1 MTGSAV
7 LITLALVFYSLGV
20 WAERIAH
27 YLKPWHVAAFWT
39 GLAFD
44 ISGTWAMHRLAEGP
58 FDILAPHTFTGQ
70 IALWLMLIHAIWATR
85 VVRSG
90 SEPARAGFHRYSVI
104 VWLIWLIPY
113 FGGMYMGMHGDSDI
127 PPTAVVPSA
136 RQIEYQRMEM
146 IGFVHFTVNTFTD
159 REWGYGDEAPEIFRP
174 PELDADQWASVA
186 AEVGMRELIL
196 TAKHHDGFALWPSA
210 YTEHSISRSP
220 WRDGRGD
227 LVREFVDAARRH
239 GLEVGLYLSPWD
251 RNHADYGRPEYL
263 EYYRDQLRELLTG
276 YGPINELWVDGA
288 NGGTGWYGGADEER
302 RIDRETYYDWPG
314 TWALVKSLQPGTLIF
329 SDAGP
334 DLRWIGNEHGYAGET
349 NWSTIDREGIVV
361 GAADTEYLNRG
372 DPDGRQ
378 WVVPQCDTSIR
389 PGWFYHASEDDRVKT
404 PQELLEVYY
413 RSVGR
418 NCVLLLNVPPDTRGL
433 LHENDVAV
441 LREFHRILS
450 ETFDE
455 DLAADRPVTGAHHR
469 GRDDRFSPLNLVDGD
484 RDSYWAARSGDLVA
498 TLEIDLGGP
507 TYFDRIMLQEPIR
520 LGQRIAAFKV
530 EARVGSKWLPI
541 ARGTTVG
548 YKRLLRISGVEA
560 DRVRIVIER
569 SLAQPALSRVGL
581 FKASSGEN
589 YDSASLS
596 SGQSDIE

>member
-7 LITLALVFYSLGV
+7 LITLALVFYTLGV

-44 ISGTWAMHRLAEGP
+44 VSGTWAMHRLAEGP
-58 FDILAPHTFTGQ
+58 FEILAPHTLTGQ

-90 SEPARAGFHRYSVI
+90 SEESRIGFHRYSVV

-113 FGGMYMGMHGDSDI
+113 FGGMYMGMHGDADI
-127 PPTAVVPSA
+127 APMAVVPSA
-136 RQIEYQRMEM
+136 RQVEYQRMEM

-159 REWGYGDEAPEIFRP
+159 REWGYGDESPAVFHPTA
-174 PELDADQWASVA
+174 LDADQWASVA
-186 AEVGMRELIL
+186 SEVGFKELIL
-196 TAKHHDGFALWPSA
+196 TAKHHDGFVLWPSA
-210 YTEHSISRSP
+210 HTEHSVSGSP
-220 WRDGRGD
+220 WREGRGD
-227 LVREFVDAARRH
+227 VVREFVDAARRH

-251 RNHADYGRPEYL
+251 RNHSDYGRPEYL
-263 EYYRDQLRELLTG
+263 QFYRSQLRELLTG
-276 YGPINELWVDGA
+276 YGPISELWVDGA
-288 NGGTGWYGGADEER
+288 NGGNGWYGGADEER
-302 RIDRETYYDWPG
+302 RIDRATYYDWPQ
-314 TWALVKSLQPGTLIF
+314 TWALVKTLQPEILIF

-334 DLRWIGNEHGYAGET
+334 DIRWIGNEHGYAGET
-349 NWSTIDREGIVV
+349 NWSTIDTDGIVV
-361 GAADTEYLNRG
+361 GAADTEYLNSG
-372 DPDGRQ
+372 DPEGGQ
-378 WVVPQCDTSIR
+378 WVVPLCDTSIR
-389 PGWFYHASEDDRVKT
+389 PGWFYHASEDDQVKT
-404 PQELLEVYY
+404 PRELLEVYY

-433 LHENDVAV
+433 LHENDVSA
-441 LREFHRILS
+441 LREFRRILD

-455 DLAADRPVTGAHHR
+455 DLAAGRPVTGSYHR
-469 GRDDRFSPLNLVDGD
+469 GRGGAFVPAHLVDGD
-484 RDSYWAARSGDLVA
+484 SESYWAARSGEPTA
-498 TLEIDLGGP
+498 SLEIDLGRP

-520 LGQRIAAFKV
+520 LGQRIAAFTI
-530 EARVGSKWLPI
+530 EGRVGGQWMEI

-560 DRVRIVIER
+560 DRVRIVVDR

-581 FKASSGEN
+581 FEASPGEKDSTRASSPDRS
-589 YDSASLS
+589 DS
-596 SGQSDIE
+596 E